1 MKKKKYKDTREKR
14 KQVLYKKVII
24 IESILGV
31 CLLLFVGMYVFRSSQ
46 PIVQEPQD
54 QQQSEEK
61 KGVID
66 KLISGILP
74 DKEEEEPDVAV
85 FVEADPAFAP
95 YCTETT
101 DPSNLIVST
110 DV

>member
-46 PIVQEPQD
+46 PIVQ
-54 QQQSEEK
+54 
-61 KGVID
+61 
-66 KLISGILP
+66 
-74 DKEEEEPDVAV
+74 
-85 FVEADPAFAP
+85 
-95 YCTETT
+95 
-101 DPSNLIVST
+101 
-110 DV
+110 